1 MTAAI
6 GLKRFAIAA
15 GAVIAAL
22 FVTLMVFPFFVPA
35 ATVRD
40 AVKTEI
46 RTVTGLEPTL
56 RGNVSVSLFPHPSV
70 TFHDVLLGDNAS
82 ADPVITADELTAR
95 LSYFPLLAGRI
106 EIADLGL
113 NKPTINITLL
123 PGGRSNWSHL
133 GVALAHALEP
143 NPSRSVSFSEIGIH
157 DGTVAV
163 YDSSKR
169 LTQQLDD
176 VEFQLAW
183 PLISRTF
190 AANGQFTWR
199 DQPVDASLTLSDF
212 QAALA
217 GQRSGVKLRLSSAP
231 LNLAFD
237 GAASKQPTLKM
248 EGTLNLDSP
257 TLREALS
264 WAGNSRVPFGGF
276 GRFALRAQSDIANG
290 AVSLTNVNVE
300 LDGNRAEGVLTLAT
314 DDHRGIQGT
323 LASGSIDLTPY
334 VIGARLMP
342 ANVRAWDRLPI
353 ALDGLSDLN
362 VDLRLSTASI
372 KVGSVQ
378 LGRTAVATNVR
389 DGKLNVNVVESQSF
403 GGVAVGSFGLG
414 SANGGVEA
422 TSHLRFENVDLSACL
437 GQLFG
442 VHKLEGRGTLALDVA
457 GSGASVW
464 ALTRTLGGSVSL
476 NAHDGALDG
485 INVEQV
491 LRRLEKRPLSG
502 GTDLHAGHTP
512 FDQMVLSAKIEQ
524 GMVSITDL
532 HLSGPAARLAVT
544 GQASIPARDLD
555 LEGKATLISSETANE
570 FELPFTVDG
579 SWDDPRILPD
589 ASILIRRSGAAA
601 PLLDAVKQ
609 RSAGDAVR
617 KVIDQIFATQPTD
630 PAAPAVSAAPQAPL
644 APATATTAPAVAT
657 TPSPR

>member
-6 GLKRFAIAA
+6 GLKRFAMA
-15 GAVIAAL
+15 GGAIIAAL

-46 RTVTGLEPTL
+46 QAVTGLKPTL
-56 RGNVSVSLFPHPSV
+56 HGSVSVSLFPHPSV
-70 TFHDVLLGDNAS
+70 SFHDVLLGDSAS

-95 LSYFPLLAGRI
+95 LSYLPLLAGRI
-106 EIADLGL
+106 EIADLAL
-113 NKPTINITLL
+113 NRPTINITLL
-123 PGGRSNWSHL
+123 PGGQSNWSSL

-143 NPSRSVSFSEIGIH
+143 NPNRSASFSEIGVH
-157 DGTVAV
+157 DGTIVI

-169 LTQQLDD
+169 LSQQLDD

-183 PLISRTF
+183 PSISRTF

-212 QAALA
+212 QAALT

-237 GAASKQPTLKM
+237 GSASKQPTLKM

-257 TLREALS
+257 TLREALN
-264 WAGNSRVPFGGF
+264 WAGNSRMPFGGF
-276 GRFALRAQSDIANG
+276 GRFALRAQSNIANG
-290 AVSLTNVNVE
+290 VVSLTNVNVE
-300 LDGNRAEGVLTLAT
+300 LDGNRAEGVLTLSA

-323 LASGSIDLTPY
+323 LASDSVDLTPY
-334 VIGARLMP
+334 VMGARLMP
-342 ANVRAWDRLPI
+342 VNVRSWDRLPI
-353 ALDGLSDLN
+353 ALDGLSDFN

-372 KVGSVQ
+372 KVNGVQ

-389 DGKLNVNVVESQSF
+389 DGKLNVNIVESQSF
-403 GGVAVGSFGLG
+403 GGAATGSFGLG
-414 SANGGVEA
+414 NANGGVEV
-422 TSHLRFENVDLSACL
+422 TSHLRFDNVDLAACL
-437 GQLFG
+437 GQVFG
-442 VHKLEGRGTLALDVA
+442 VHKLEGRGTLAVDIG

-464 ALTRTLGGSVSL
+464 ALTRTLSGTASL
-476 NAHDGALDG
+476 NAHDGTLDG

-502 GTDLHAGHTP
+502 GGDLHAGRTP
-512 FDQMVLSAKIEQ
+512 FDQLVLSVKIDQ
-524 GMVSITDL
+524 GIMSVADL
-532 HLSGPAARLAVT
+532 HLNGPAARLAMT

-579 SWDDPRILPD
+579 SWDEPRILPD

-609 RSAGDAVR
+609 RSAGEAVR
-617 KVIDQIFATQPTD
+617 KVIDQIFDTQP
-630 PAAPAVSAAPQAPL
+630 APVASPTPP

>member
-1 MTAAI
+1 VTAAI

-15 GAVIAAL
+15 GAFIAAL
-22 FVTLMVFPFFVPA
+22 FVILMVFPFFVPA

-40 AVKTEI
+40 AVKMEI

-70 TFHDVLLGDNAS
+70 SFHDVLLGDSAS
-82 ADPVITADELTAR
+82 ADPVVTADELTAR

-106 EIADLGL
+106 EIADLAL

-123 PGGRSNWSHL
+123 PGGRSNWSNL

-143 NPSRSVSFSEIGIH
+143 NPSRSASFSEIGIH
-157 DGTVAV
+157 DGTIAV

-176 VEFQLAW
+176 VEFQVAW
-183 PLISRTF
+183 PSISRTF

-237 GAASKQPTLKM
+237 GAASKQPALKM

-276 GRFALRAQSDIANG
+276 GRFALRAQSDIG
-290 AVSLTNVNVE
+290 DGVVSLTNVNVE

-323 LASGSIDLTPY
+323 LASDSIDLTPY
-334 VIGARLMP
+334 VMGTRLMP
-342 ANVRAWDRLPI
+342 ANMRAWDRLPI
-353 ALDGLSDLN
+353 ALDGLSDFNL
-362 VDLRLSTASI
+362 DLRLSTASI
-372 KVGSVQ
+372 KVGGVQ

-389 DGKLNVNVVESQSF
+389 DGKLNVNIVESQSF

-422 TSHLRFENVDLSACL
+422 TSHLRFENVDLAACL
-437 GQLFG
+437 GQIFG
-442 VHKLEGRGTLALDVA
+442 VHKLEGRGTLAVDIA

-464 ALTRTLGGSVSL
+464 ALTRTLNGTVSL
-476 NAHDGALDG
+476 NAHDGTLDG

-502 GTDLHAGHTP
+502 GADLHAGRTP

-524 GMVSITDL
+524 GIVSITDL
-532 HLSGPAARLAVT
+532 HLNGPAARLAVT

-617 KVIDQIFATQPTD
+617 KVIDQIFATQP
-630 PAAPAVSAAPQAPL
+630 AAPAASPAPPAPP

-657 TPSPR
+657 PPSPR